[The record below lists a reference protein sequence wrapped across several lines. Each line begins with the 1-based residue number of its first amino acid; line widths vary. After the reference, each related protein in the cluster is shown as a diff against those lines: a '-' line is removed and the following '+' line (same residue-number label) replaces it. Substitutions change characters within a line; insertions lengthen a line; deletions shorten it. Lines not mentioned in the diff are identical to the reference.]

1 MENPMYH
8 FDFTLNG
15 LYDGN
20 NKQVFDLLKAAAC
33 RSQYCIDNMLDQ
45 QGHFLPGKYR
55 WFKQVCSSRYTTLR
69 KKYLRSMKTAEEKE
83 AFACARRVESRKAR
97 VSILI

>member
-1 MENPMYH
+1 MYH

-83 AFACARRVESRKAR
+83 AFACTRRVESRKAR